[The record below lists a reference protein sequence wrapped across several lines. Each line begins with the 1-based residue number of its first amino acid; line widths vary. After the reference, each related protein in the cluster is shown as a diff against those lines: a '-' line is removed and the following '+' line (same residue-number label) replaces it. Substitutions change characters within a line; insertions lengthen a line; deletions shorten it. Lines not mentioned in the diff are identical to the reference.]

1 MFTNNTSLQSDLND
15 IFIWV
20 HDYQD
25 ACVDKVQTF
34 LSGER
39 SPLDKIP
46 HSSSQ
51 GSLFSDIPRRGS
63 RDLLSEPPR
72 RGSKEAL
79 S

>member
-1 MFTNNTSLQSDLND
+1 M
-15 IFIWV
+15 

-34 LSGER
+34 LTGER
-39 SPLDKIP
+39 SPMDKIP

-51 GSLFSDIPRRGS
+51 GSLFSELPRRGS
-63 RDLLSEPPR
+63 KDLLLSEPPR
-72 RGSKEAL
+72 RGSKDAL